1 MDLYNPIEI
10 VERFNEC
17 INNQDIEGLSN
28 LMSDDHVF
36 IDRDGSSH
44 GPKSF
49 MVEGWKDFFK
59 MFPEYK
65 NTFEKIKIYNDRV
78 VVLGFAYW
86 SKKEPC
92 DRVIWSALIK
102 GSLITEWRIDV
113 DTPENR
119 KRFNIF

>member
-1 MDLYNPIEI
+1 MDSYDPVDI
-10 VERFNEC
+10 VEKFNTY
-17 INNQDIEGLSN
+17 INNQDIEGLSS

-44 GPKSF
+44 GPKSY

-59 MFPEYK
+59 MFPEYR

-86 SKKEPC
+86 SDEEPC
-92 DRVIWSALIK
+92 DRVIWSAIVK
-102 GSLITEWRIDV
+102 ESQITEWRIDV

-119 KRFNIF
+119 RQFNF